1 VAALPLAQVPPGT
14 DATVA
19 ELRAQGGML
28 RRLLALGLHPDS
40 QVTVVCMDRGHLIVS
55 IAGARYALSR
65 GMAMKILVTPA
76 VTPAGAGA

>member
-1 VAALPLAQVPPGT
+1 MASLPLSQVSPGT
-14 DATVA
+14 DVTVA

-28 RRLLALGLHPDS
+28 QRLLALGLHPDS

-65 GMAMKILVTPA
+65 GMAMKILVTPGCGT
-76 VTPAGAGA
+76 VGAGA